1 MPAIQALTD
10 MKRIALILTLAVL
23 TGCTGGG
30 HWTSAEK
37 SLIGEESHGMRVL
50 TVDDRSDSLILR
62 RRCSDIPVSD
72 LMGETY
78 RVLAQSLI
86 ETVTSPEQDGVGIAG
101 PQAGL
106 SRRVVAVMRYDK
118 EGRPFEVF
126 PNIRITGTYGDMEP
140 GPEGCLSVPGKRG
153 RVQRYKDIEIS
164 YTSPSSL
171 KDTVERVS
179 GYTAVIFQHEC
190 DHLDGVIYTDK
201 LADESMPGDFV
212 KVTDVIPDAILE
224 IRYHTTFNFIGDR
237 IPGYE
242 APVAIMT
249 RRAADS
255 LKAVSDELRSKG
267 FRLKIFD
274 AYRPQRAVDYFVRW
288 AEDIG
293 DVRMKEF
300 FYPELDKAVLIP
312 QEYIAPKSS
321 HTRGSTVDLTLFDE
335 KLQREVDMGCTFD
348 YFGEASHPDIQPGQK
363 AGAYRPISKSQYED
377 RMILREAM
385 LSHGF
390 NPYECEWWHFTLADE
405 PYPDTYFDFP
415 VK

>member
-1 MPAIQALTD
+1 MNT
-10 MKRIALILTLAVL
+10 KRTALILTLSVL
-23 TGCTGGG
+23 TGCAGGG

-37 SLIGEESHGMRVL
+37 SLIGEESHVMRVL
-50 TVDDRSDSLILR
+50 TVDDKADSLILR
-62 RRCSDIPVSD
+62 KRCADIPASD
-72 LMGETY
+72 LTGETY

-106 SRRVVAVMRYDK
+106 SRRIVAVMRYDK

-153 RVQRYKDIEIS
+153 RVLRYRDIEIS
-164 YTSPSSL
+164 YTSPHSL
-171 KDTVERVS
+171 KDTVEKVS

-190 DHLDGVIYTDK
+190 DHLDGVVYTDK
-201 LADESMPGDFV
+201 LVDERIPGDFV
-212 KVTDVIPDAILE
+212 RVTDVIPDAILE

-293 DVRMKEF
+293 DIRMKEF

-348 YFGEASHPDIQPGQK
+348 YFGEASHPDVLPGQK
-363 AGAYRPISKSQYED
+363 AGAYRPISKSQYES